1 MITHENNN
9 LLNEV
14 YRATKMGQHAINAV
28 LPKVTNIQLRDKI
41 ESQYDAYSRIATKS
55 GRMLRNSNTE
65 PEKTPLMQRIGL
77 WSSVQMNT
85 LTDNSTSHIA
95 NMMIQGSTM
104 AITDMTKKLHEL
116 PDADAGAKELA
127 EEYIACE
134 QKHIDSMKKYL

>member
-1 MITHENNN
+1 MITQENNN

-14 YRATKMGQHAINAV
+14 YRAAKMGQHAINAV

-55 GRMLRNSNTE
+55 GRMLRSNNAE
-65 PEKTPLMQRIGL
+65 PEKTSLMQRIGL

-95 NMMIQGSTM
+95 EMMIQGSTM
-104 AITDMTKKLHEL
+104 GITDMTKKLSEL
-116 PDADAGAKELA
+116 DEADAGARELA
-127 EEYIACE
+127 EEYIGCE
-134 QKHIDSMKKYL
+134 QKHIESMKKYL